1 MSLQTFA
8 DEAEHIAEIRRQMQR
23 FVAAEAPREK
33 RAQWDREHRFPRDA
47 YRRLADL
54 GVMGLTIDE
63 AYGGAGQDIVAAV
76 AVIEELCRAGV
87 FLAGPY
93 IHTAFYGG
101 MNISE
106 NGSEEQKRTL
116 LPKLARGEITFAY
129 GLSEPNVGGD
139 LASVETRAEQRDGGA
154 ILLNGAKRWC
164 TGADFA
170 DYIYCLV
177 RSGPP
182 EERYRN
188 LSFLLVPT
196 DAPGLSMQPIEHVNL
211 RYTLSSD
218 VYFDNVELPMTAV
231 VGGAQMWNQGWR
243 QLAGRALDVE
253 KIEIAAANFGIAQ
266 AALEEAWAY
275 AEQRVQFGKPIS
287 GHQAIRH
294 KLVTARTKLQACR
307 HLLYHA
313 AWLAN
318 EGRPCAAETSMAKL
332 FCADTGVEIAL
343 ACQQVMGAYALS
355 DGYDMERHVRD
366 LLGMPIVGGSSDM
379 QRNNLASLWRL
390 GRGSGNPRRGGA
402 QSQPS

>member
-1 MSLQTFA
+1 VAFQTFT
-8 DEAEHIAEIRRQMQR
+8 DEPDHIGELRRQLR
-23 FVAAEAPREK
+23 RLVDEHAPREK
-33 RAQWDREHRFPRDA
+33 RREWDRNHTFPRDL
-47 YRRLADL
+47 YRRLADM

-76 AVIEELCRAGV
+76 AVVEELARAGT

-101 MNISE
+101 MNVSE
-106 NGSEEQKRTL
+106 NGSEAQKQAL
-116 LPKLARGEITFAY
+116 LPRLARGEITFAY

-139 LASVETRAEQRDGGA
+139 LASVETRAERQGDR
-154 ILLNGAKRWC
+154 IVVNGAKRWC

-177 RSGPP
+177 RSGPA
-182 EERYRN
+182 EDRYRN

-196 DAPGLSMQPIEHVNL
+196 DAPGLTLQPIEHVNL

-218 VYFDNVELPMTAV
+218 VYFDDVSLPLDAV
-231 VGGAQMWNQGWR
+231 VGGEAMWNQGWR
-243 QLAGRALDVE
+243 MLAGRALDVE
-253 KIEIAAANFGIAQ
+253 KIEVAAATFGIAR

-275 AEQRVQFGKPIS
+275 AEERVQFGKPIAA
-287 GHQAIRH
+287 HQAIRH
-294 KLVTARTKLQACR
+294 KLVTARTRLQACR
-307 HLLYHA
+307 HMLYHA

-379 QRNNLASLWRL
+379 QRNNLANVWRL
-390 GRGSGNPRRGGA
+390 GRS
-402 QSQPS
+402 